1 MVQKDTSVKK
11 GFDSRNWRWSV
22 LFCLALAALSGCK
35 KSSTGEMVT
44 VDASMV
50 VLSGTDVLPTGAINE
65 GGLKKLANES
75 GKPSISVIISRTRIS
90 DAALPQL
97 AKFKNITT
105 LQAPG
110 SQLSDA
116 AVDKLKA
123 DVPTLKNVIK

>member
-1 MVQKDTSVKK
+1 M
-11 GFDSRNWRWSV
+11 
-22 LFCLALAALSGCK
+22 LCLALAALSGCK